1 MKFTVRT
8 AAPGEDGG
16 PVRLPGRGGGGGP
29 GGPGWC
35 PSYGGTYGGG
45 PRPPTFSSLIK
56 IITPYGRSVNRLR
69 PRFA

>member
-16 PVRLPGRGGGGGP
+16 PVRLPGRGGGGP

-45 PRPPTFSSLIK
+45 PRPHLFFF
-56 IITPYGRSVNRLR
+56 N
-69 PRFA
+69 